1 MEAIQNLDIAIIEWI
16 QTHVVQ
22 DWLNLPMIWI
32 SKLGNGGLLW
42 ILLGVVLLVAGIV
55 QKRKSGNGEKI
66 WQGISL
72 LLCLGTTALVCNL
85 WLKPAVARIRP
96 YDLLGFPILIPP
108 LADFSFPS
116 GHTSASFAA
125 ATAIYAIHKRWG
137 IVAYLFAACM
147 GFSRMYLGVH
157 FPSDVVA
164 GALIG
169 FGMSRLTL
177 FLIQKWQTKQRHK
190 E

>member
-125 ATAIYAIHKRWG
+125 ATALDAIHTRWR
-137 IVAYLFAACM
+137 IESSHLAACM